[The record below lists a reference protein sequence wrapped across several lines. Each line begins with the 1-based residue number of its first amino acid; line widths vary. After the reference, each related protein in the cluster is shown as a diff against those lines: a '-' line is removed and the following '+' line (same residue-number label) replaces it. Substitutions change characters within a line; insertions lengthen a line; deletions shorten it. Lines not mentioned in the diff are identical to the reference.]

1 MLIKFTYV
9 DAQTLRPMSEEPA
22 AAGPIL
28 PNVPGISVDFSN
40 ESQWPCLYP
49 IFYGHCDDSAD
60 AITPGILDVLT
71 QESFDEA
78 LVIENLAR
86 VERSKN
92 EVRGRRCWLLAA
104 CDWTQLADAPLTVE
118 VKASFVTYRQ
128 ALRDVP
134 EQAGFPDAIAWPV
147 DPLASAVEAP
157 MATPAV

>member
-28 PNVPGISVDFSN
+28 PNVPGIAVDVSN

-60 AITPGILDVLT
+60 TITPGILDVLT
-71 QESFDEA
+71 QESFDETLA
-78 LVIENLAR
+78 IENLAR

-92 EVRGRRCWLLAA
+92 EVRGRRSWLLAA
-104 CDWTQLADAPLTVE
+104 CDWTQLSDAPLTVE
-118 VKASFVTYRQ
+118 VKASFATYRQ

-134 EQAGFPDAIAWPV
+134 EQAGFPGAIAWPV
-147 DPLASAVEAP
+147 DPSAPVEAIAP
-157 MATPAV
+157 ELV